1 MFGQVSL
8 VSKLKLSIL
17 SKIITCTAVGNH
29 IIGPV
34 YLPQRQNSADY
45 LDFLQNRLDV
55 LLEDVP
61 LALIRS
67 IVFQHDG
74 CPVHTS
80 RIVKD
85 FLNQQYGDQWIGR
98 NGPIQ
103 WPPRS
108 PDLSPLDYFIWGR
121 AKELVY
127 TEEILNIE
135 QLKEKIDN
143 AFQTMKTEIQLNVTT
158 TEIRRRCEMCISVE
172 GSHFEHLR

>member
-1 MFGQVSL
+1 VNSSYEL
-8 VSKLKLSIL
+8 IKV
-17 SKIITCTAVGNH
+17 ITRAAVGNH

-34 YLPQRQNSADY
+34 YLPQRLNSEEY
-45 LDFLQNRLDV
+45 LDFLQNQLDI

-61 LALIRS
+61 LSLLTS
-67 IVFQHDG
+67 FVFQHDG
-74 CPVHTS
+74 CPAHTG

-85 FLNQQYGDQWIGR
+85 FLNEKYGDNWIGR

-108 PDLSPLDYFIWGR
+108 PDLNSLDFFIWGR

-127 TEEILNIE
+127 TEEIRDIE
-135 QLKEKIDN
+135 HLKQKIDD
-143 AFQTMKTEIQLNVTT
+143 AFQTMKAEIELNVTT

-172 GSHFEHLR
+172 VICVKVS

>member
-1 MFGQVSL
+1 MR
-8 VSKLKLSIL
+8 
-17 SKIITCTAVGNH
+17 AAAGNH

-34 YLPQRQNSADY
+34 YFPPRLKSTDY
-45 LDFLQNRLDV
+45 LDFLQNSLKL
-55 LLEDVP
+55 LLEDLP
-61 LALIRS
+61 LALTRS

-85 FLNQQYGDQWIGR
+85 FLNQKYGNQWISR

-108 PDLSPLDYFIWGR
+108 PDLNPVDYFIWGR

-135 QLKEKIDN
+135 QLKQKIDN
-143 AFQTMKTEIQLNVTT
+143 AFETMKAEIQLSVTT
-158 TEIRRRCEMCISVE
+158 TEIRRRVELCISVE